1 VNKDVYR
8 IIIQET
14 HRGSTVCRKSGY
26 FASTDNERFY
36 FFRAFNVLYVFS
48 DVFLHMRYKISSRSC
63 VDSAIGN
70 ESVPKIIINDTIN

>member
-1 VNKDVYR
+1 MNKDVYK

-14 HRGSTVCRKSGY
+14 HRGPTVCRKSGY

-48 DVFLHMRYKISSRSC
+48 DVFYICAIRYHR
-63 VDSAIGN
+63 DLIGN
-70 ESVPKIIINDTIN
+70 ESLPKIIINDTMN